1 MTNRNPASEY
11 SNMAEAIRFAL
22 EEWTKLNISVCLPGL
37 IESHD
42 PATRRA
48 TVQPAIDIL
57 LTDGRRE
64 VQPAIAN
71 VPVVWPAVQ
80 GFVMAGALR
89 RGDPVLLVFC
99 QRGLTG
105 FKRTHG
111 RSVPDEDSLFD
122 LRDAV
127 AIPGFGPPP
136 GEPTAPVS
144 TTGIALQ
151 DHAGENYIAL
161 EPDAIRIRTTGKVT
175 LADMDGTRE
184 L

>member
-1 MTNRNPASEY
+1 MTNRNPDSDY
-11 SNMAEAIRFAL
+11 SSMAEATRFAL
-22 EEWTKLNISVCLPGL
+22 EQWTKLNINVCLPGL
-37 IESHD
+37 IESYD
-42 PATRRA
+42 PAARRA
-48 TVQPAIDIL
+48 TVQPAVDVL

-64 VQPAIAN
+64 SQPLVSN

-80 GFVMAGALR
+80 GFVMAGALK
-89 RGDPVLLVFC
+89 RGDPVALVFS

-127 AIPGFGPPP
+127 VIPGFGPPP
-136 GEPTAPVS
+136 SEPMTPVS

-151 DHAGENYIAL
+151 DHEGENYIAL
-161 EPDAIRIRTTGKVT
+161 EPDGIRIKTTGKVT
-175 LADMDGTRE
+175 IQDEDGTRE